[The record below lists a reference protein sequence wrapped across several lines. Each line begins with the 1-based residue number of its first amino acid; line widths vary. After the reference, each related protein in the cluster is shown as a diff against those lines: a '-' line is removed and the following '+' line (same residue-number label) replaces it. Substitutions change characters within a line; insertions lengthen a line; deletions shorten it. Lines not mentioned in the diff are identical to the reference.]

1 MRTLY
6 WSRAHACTYHP
17 FMVPT
22 IEAADYTDQDTA
34 VEIPASTRV
43 IAVVLT
49 EEEWR
54 AFRDIEPEP
63 LAWLQQQ
70 IRARIE
76 KAASTSYQ
84 DDEY

>member
-1 MRTLY
+1 
-6 WSRAHACTYHP
+6 
-17 FMVPT
+17 MVPS
-22 IEAADYTDQDTA
+22 IEESPAA
-34 VEIPASTRV
+34 TRV

-54 AFRDIEPEP
+54 VFRAIEPEP

-70 IRARIE
+70 IRDRVE
-76 KAASTSYQ
+76 EAAAVPTYE

>member
-1 MRTLY
+1 
-6 WSRAHACTYHP
+6 
-17 FMVPT
+17 MVPS
-22 IEAADYTDQDTA
+22 IEESPAA
-34 VEIPASTRV
+34 TRV

-54 AFRDIEPEP
+54 AFRAIEPEP

-70 IRARIE
+70 IRDRVEEAAARAYE
-76 KAASTSYQ
+76 

>member
-1 MRTLY
+1 
-6 WSRAHACTYHP
+6 
-17 FMVPT
+17 MVPS
-22 IEAADYTDQDTA
+22 IEESPAA
-34 VEIPASTRV
+34 TRV

-54 AFRDIEPEP
+54 AFRAIEPEP

-70 IRARIE
+70 IRDRVE
-76 KAASTSYQ
+76 EAAAAPAYE